1 MQKWD
6 RKGKYLLVHSND
18 TFQSL
23 WMNPSIGRLMF
34 KRNINHTITVD
45 ACHTCY
51 NHLLILVAVM
61 QDGNGKLQFIAAGL
75 CSSENKENFISFL
88 QRLKFI
94 VVKKRRITIVSDRSL
109 AIEAAVRDVFGEQAQ
124 HVCCWKHLERN
135 IKQQW
140 TPNMNGQDVAKL
152 LFYIS
157 RMAKT
162 ATTKEFTHYQ
172 ELLKTEYNAIY
183 KKLNGVSHIWARI
196 QLQDHIYGVIT
207 SNAAEIVN
215 GLLLRPI
222 NFGECARDSHVVVMT
237 VCIYNLIRSQ
247 IEKRREAVDDFL
259 SRNGQLERVSDYV
272 MKKINAY
279 NNSSLIDQLVVINE
293 VVYHKERLS
302 DRIYDVDLTN
312 KTCSCRMYQECGY
325 PCIHAYVLLCN
336 KQPFLNTMINLVSKH
351 YWMSTVDKTC
361 VARLP
366 NPPDVSVEAICQF
379 SMDFDEENCDCIKN
393 TSIRYTHGVSDVE
406 SIRTRVNALHN
417 AEQEKKKES
426 EEMKKKKKSEEMKKK
441 RNGNKKGTGGT
452 LKKAK
457 TSTRLSTDNWGTCD
471 AVFFFEENEANSVSS
486 RMQTWGSAKEKT
498 EEKKTEKTN
507 SLLQNSEDK
516 SSEDKV
522 LDPEGEAVDSEGE
535 DQGVEKEDLGYGLDD
550 LRSEIEALRSEIENL
565 SSDGDNSDFGPDF
578 GIEDVAAEDEELSS
592 EEDDSDFH
600 PAFEDEDVGNEEEY
614 VGFEE
619 EYVGN
624 EEEYVGFEEY
634 VGNEEGYVGNE
645 EEDVGFEE
653 EYVGNEEEG
662 VGFEEEY
669 VGNEEEDSDYEEEYP
684 ADEEEKPVDD
694 LLDKGRLSRRHM
706 SFLEKSRKRKQP
718 RSQYSKTRPDLN

>member
-135 IKQQW
+135 IKRQW
-140 TPNMNGQDVAKL
+140 TPHMNGQDVDKL

-441 RNGNKKGTGGT
+441 KKSEEMKKKRNGNKKGTGGT

-471 AVFFFEENEANSVSS
+471 AVFFFKKNKANSVSS
-486 RMQTWGSAKEKT
+486 RMQTRGSAKEKT

-624 EEEYVGFEEY
+624 EEE
-634 VGNEEGYVGNE
+634 
-645 EEDVGFEE
+645 
-653 EYVGNEEEG
+653 
-662 VGFEEEY
+662 
-669 VGNEEEDSDYEEEYP
+669 DSDYEEEYP

-706 SFLEKSRKRKQP
+706 SYLEKSRKRKQP

>member
-23 WMNPSIGRLMF
+23 WMNASIGRLMF

-94 VVKKRRITIVSDRSL
+94 VVKKRRITIVSDRSI

-140 TPNMNGQDVAKL
+140 TPHMNGQDVAKL

-162 ATTKEFTHYQ
+162 ATTKEFKYYQ

-183 KKLNGVSHIWARI
+183 KKLNGVSHIWTRI

-302 DRIYDVDLTN
+302 DRIYSGLDQQAVFMSYVPRVWISL
-312 KTCSCRMYQECGY
+312 Y
-325 PCIHAYVLLCN
+325 PCLCS
-336 KQPFLNTMINLVSKH
+336 PM
-351 YWMSTVDKTC
+351 
-361 VARLP
+361 
-366 NPPDVSVEAICQF
+366 
-379 SMDFDEENCDCIKN
+379 
-393 TSIRYTHGVSDVE
+393 
-406 SIRTRVNALHN
+406 
-417 AEQEKKKES
+417 
-426 EEMKKKKKSEEMKKK
+426 
-441 RNGNKKGTGGT
+441 
-452 LKKAK
+452 
-457 TSTRLSTDNWGTCD
+457 
-471 AVFFFEENEANSVSS
+471 
-486 RMQTWGSAKEKT
+486 
-498 EEKKTEKTN
+498 
-507 SLLQNSEDK
+507 
-516 SSEDKV
+516 
-522 LDPEGEAVDSEGE
+522 
-535 DQGVEKEDLGYGLDD
+535 
-550 LRSEIEALRSEIENL
+550 
-565 SSDGDNSDFGPDF
+565 
-578 GIEDVAAEDEELSS
+578 
-592 EEDDSDFH
+592 
-600 PAFEDEDVGNEEEY
+600 
-614 VGFEE
+614 
-619 EYVGN
+619 
-624 EEEYVGFEEY
+624 
-634 VGNEEGYVGNE
+634 
-645 EEDVGFEE
+645 
-653 EYVGNEEEG
+653 
-662 VGFEEEY
+662 
-669 VGNEEEDSDYEEEYP
+669 
-684 ADEEEKPVDD
+684 
-694 LLDKGRLSRRHM
+694 
-706 SFLEKSRKRKQP
+706 
-718 RSQYSKTRPDLN
+718 